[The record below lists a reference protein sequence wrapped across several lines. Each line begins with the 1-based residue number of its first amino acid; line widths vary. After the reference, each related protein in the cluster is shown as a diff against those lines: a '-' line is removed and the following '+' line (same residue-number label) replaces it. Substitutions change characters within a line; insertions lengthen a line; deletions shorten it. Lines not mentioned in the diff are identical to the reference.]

1 MDALMGL
8 TVRQIVGWATGFIA
22 VLSVIIEFSKK
33 IKFNPW
39 SIFFGWIGTKING
52 GLVEKIDGLE
62 KKIDGLEGSFTDLE
76 RNNVVSCRR
85 EILQFADEL
94 RRGVKH
100 SQETF
105 DQVLSDI
112 DTYDRYCDEHK
123 DFKNNK
129 TVAARKKIL
138 DVYSACLDE
147 NNFL

>member
-1 MDALMGL
+1 MDALMEL
-8 TVRQIVGWATGFIA
+8 TVGQIIGWVAGVLA
-22 VLSVIIEFSKK
+22 GLSVIIEFSKK
-33 IKFNPW
+33 IKFNPLTA
-39 SIFFGWIGTKING
+39 ILKWIGARVNG
-52 GLVEKIDGLE
+52 GLVDKIDGLE
-62 KKIDGLEGSFTDLE
+62 KKIDGLEVSFADLE
-76 RNNVVSCRR
+76 RNDVVNCRR